1 MFNLGSTLDT
11 AIALVV
17 ILLVLSLLVQAIQ
30 AFIKK
35 IFKLKSKEIEKSLV
49 ILFQNIID
57 KPAAAPVK
65 QTTTEPALVTVGAG
79 AEGTGETGATGGEAN
94 AGAGGAAPAGTTAD
108 KPKAIEEEAKG
119 FVKNVLDEFVSV
131 GRYTKWGKPVLDSI
145 SKEDLLK
152 ILARVDSKHIY
163 ADYAVKFK
171 GIYDNVSALEKA
183 IKSLIDNGQLRGA
196 ASAQFAEMREVLL
209 PLINDINA
217 IWGDQ
222 GTNAKVVFGDLV
234 NLRRI
239 KLSDALGLLSQAQ
252 ESVAKDLQAARQA
265 NKTAEITAL
274 ETLSTKLTEIAG
286 IISQLGQQA
295 DLAFAALRAKLDHV
309 ERWYDTVMQSF
320 EERYTRQMKNFSIYI
335 SIAVVIY
342 LNASFFRMYKS
353 ISTNDQQRT
362 LIVKAGEQWLESQ
375 KEKSKPANANTT
387 NAANKGQAG
396 TTNTA
401 TGGNGN
407 ANGNSAGNSNSNAN
421 TTGNSNSTANTTGNL
436 NRILGGGGTAN
447 GAGNA
452 NNGDNANNG
461 GNADGAVNANAN
473 SDSAPTLDELKED
486 VDKIK
491 KFASTYEDFGFSPL
505 GWQQLDIWAHSF
517 FSKETPWRD
526 KDGNLVNVSNQL
538 NLLGHSLFLKGV
550 TPKSEVI
557 SQDCKPTPENA
568 ARCEV
573 KYRPMSWAEW
583 RDERKN
589 DIKNLFGWFLM
600 VLLLSVG
607 APFWQ
612 DTLESLFGVKNL
624 LRKKSDTKNVET
636 ESGAGQPRP

>member
-49 ILFQNIID
+49 ILFQNIIE
-57 KPAAAPVK
+57 KSAAPTAG
-65 QTTTEPALVTVGAG
+65 QTTGEGATPTTVAG

-94 AGAGGAAPAGTTAD
+94 AGAGGAAPAGTAAD

-119 FVKNVLDEFVSV
+119 FVKNVLDEFVNV

-171 GIYDNVSALEKA
+171 GIYDNVIKLEAA
-183 IKSLIDNGQLRGA
+183 IKSLIDNQQLRGA

-217 IWGDQ
+217 IWSNQ

-239 KLSDALGLLSQAQ
+239 KLGDALGLLSQAQ

-265 NKTAEITAL
+265 NNATEVTAL
-274 ETLSTKLTEIAG
+274 QTLSTNLTEIAG
-286 IISQLGQQA
+286 IISQLSQQA

-342 LNASFFRMYKS
+342 LNASFFRLYKS

-387 NAANKGQAG
+387 NAANTGQAG
-396 TTNTA
+396 TTNTV

-407 ANGNSAGNSNSNAN
+407 TNGNSAGNSNSN
-421 TTGNSNSTANTTGNL
+421 GNTTGNL
-436 NRILGGGGTAN
+436 NGNINGRGTVNGAVNVNNGGNAN

-452 NNGDNANNG
+452 NVAS
-461 GNADGAVNANAN
+461 NANAN
-473 SDSAPTLDELKED
+473 SDSAPTLEDLKKNINE
-486 VDKIK
+486 IK
-491 KFASTYEDFGFSPL
+491 QFASTYEDFGFSPL

-526 KDGNLVNVSNQL
+526 KQGNLVSVSNQL
-538 NLLGHSLFLKGV
+538 NILGHSLFLKGV

-557 SQDCKPTPENA
+557 PQDCKPTPENA

-573 KYRPMSWAEW
+573 KYRPMTWAEW
-583 RDERKN
+583 REERRN
-589 DIKNLFGWFLM
+589 DIKNIFGWILM